1 MIAQFHTV
9 TLPVIARVVFMAS
22 AFLML
27 LVFAAPSVHAESWS
41 VWEFRD
47 EMDEAI
53 SKGAASAWTTPTRAL
68 SFPHH
73 DLRGMA
79 GFGCENGIPSF
90 YFGFTETPNLSGNET
105 LASLLDGSEVLRTR
119 IKFDHDDP
127 KDIAL
132 WRNWG
137 RDTLLAVSYE
147 PGGDNNS
154 FLGWHNSGG
163 DLNAPD
169 LEWFER
175 VISGSTMLLELSW
188 YSLGSV
194 FFRFDLRGSAK
205 ALREA
210 GCFVE

>member
-1 MIAQFHTV
+1 MTIQRTSHCGGIGEATPSLRTNLEATTIPFLGLN
-9 TLPVIARVVFMAS
+9 LPACQPGSGAS
-22 AFLML
+22 
-27 LVFAAPSVHAESWS
+27 
-41 VWEFRD
+41 
-47 EMDEAI
+47 
-53 SKGAASAWTTPTRAL
+53 SAWTTPTRAL

-73 DLRGMA
+73 DLRGAA
-79 GFGCENGIPSF
+79 GFGCENAIPSF
-90 YFGFTETPNLSGNET
+90 YFRFTETPNLSGNET

-137 RDTLLAVSYE
+137 SDTLFAVSYE

-154 FLGWHNSGG
+154 FLGWFNLGG
-163 DLNAPD
+163 NLNAPD

-188 YSLGSV
+188 YSLGRV